1 MELKNRQASILRSLV
16 RSLEGLAIQDLMDGY
31 DIARRTLYYD
41 VKKIDDWLEEG
52 HLGKIWISEQIVK
65 AHITDYK
72 KLEKRLGQRQNY
84 FFSVA
89 ERHAM
94 EIIYIALYHEAVTVQ
109 KMEDYFD
116 VSRNTILTDI
126 KEIRKKLE
134 KNELF
139 LNTSVKSGY
148 VIQGEEAVL
157 RKMLGIQIRQ
167 LSNTEGRTAVKH
179 LFQQSLRILT
189 ANDIDFYEL
198 CNSVI
203 YQYENDTK
211 GECILSNVGYESLR
225 IQMALIRSMKGC
237 ENCMSDEEKYILM
250 NTLSYRSLEISA
262 EKLKI
267 HNIIIPSSEIYYIT
281 SLLMGIQTVDFL
293 SQDWEDS
300 YIEKICIQLIANF
313 ERIGCLFLADRE
325 HLQKQ
330 LMHHVRP
337 LYYRL
342 KYAVSANNPMV
353 KDIKRMYPMV
363 FDITKRAFEELDSAF
378 PEKVSD
384 EELAYICVYMASNL
398 NEKMMELGHES
409 SEKGILII
417 GAENMATATMVK
429 EQLQKLLG
437 ITFKYSVISSN
448 KIREWMLEEYIL
460 VVVVG
465 ELKNEISCRY
475 LVKTDPVLTEA
486 DQRKIIDVLKGN
498 PAIARYDRKIGD
510 IISIVKSNI
519 QGSLEKSNLYF
530 ELFRYFRGNDSGGI
544 GEVSADLFKDKIKK
558 EEFVFLAQ
566 HTSWEGA
573 VLTGGRYLQPGE
585 GSLCGRL
592 GNLMARG
599 KVHTYRMHRKVMLV
613 HCPMQG
619 DEEGK
624 VDVIIMVSGQGIECP
639 DGKKAYII
647 VCLSTIDNYAHW
659 GLLRTIYQYFE
670 TESHVEGILN
680 CYEEEKGWSEDENE
694 KI

>member
-1 MELKNRQASILRSLV
+1 MELKNRHASILRSLL
-16 RSLEGLAIQDLMDGY
+16 RSGEGMAIHDLMDGY

-41 VKKIDDWLEEG
+41 VKKIDDWLTEG
-52 HLGKIWISEQIVK
+52 HLGKIWISGQVVK
-65 AHITDYK
+65 VYVMDYK

-94 EIIYIALYHEAVTVQ
+94 EIVYIALYHEAVTVQ
-109 KMEDYFD
+109 KMEVYFD
-116 VSRNTILTDI
+116 VSRNTILTDM
-126 KEIRKKLE
+126 KEIRRRLE
-134 KNELF
+134 ENELS
-139 LNTSVKSGY
+139 LSTSVKSGY
-148 VIQGEEAVL
+148 VIQGEEAAI

-167 LSNTEGRTAVKH
+167 LSNTEGRAAVRQ

-189 ANDIDFYEL
+189 ENDIDFYEL

-203 YQYENDTK
+203 YQYEIDTK
-211 GECILSNVGYESLR
+211 GECILSSVGYESLR
-225 IQMALIRSMKGC
+225 IQMALIRSMKGY
-237 ENCMSDEEKYILM
+237 ENRMSDEEKYILM

-293 SQDWEDS
+293 SQGWEDS
-300 YIEKICIQLIANF
+300 YIEKICVQLIANF
-313 ERIGCLFLADRE
+313 ERIGCLFFADRE
-325 HLQKQ
+325 HLKKQ

-363 FDITKRAFEELDSAF
+363 FDITQRAFEELDSAF
-378 PEKVSD
+378 PEEVSD

-398 NEKMMELGHES
+398 NEKMIELTNEN

-429 EQLQKLLG
+429 EQLQQLLG

-465 ELKNEISCRY
+465 ALKNEINCDY
-475 LVKTDPVLTEA
+475 LVKTAPVLTEA
-486 DQRKIIDVLKGN
+486 DQRKIIDALKGN
-498 PAIARYDRKIGD
+498 HAIARYDRKIND
-510 IISIVKSNI
+510 IITIAGRNTS
-519 QGSLEKSNLYF
+519 GELEKSNLYF
-530 ELFRYFRGNDSGGI
+530 ELFRYFRGNDSGGSK
-544 GEVSADLFKDKIKK
+544 EAPADLFKDKIKK
-558 EEFVFLAQ
+558 EEFVFLPR

-573 VLTGGRYLQPGE
+573 VLTGGRCLQPGE

-624 VDVIIMVSGQGIECP
+624 VDVVIMVSGQGIECP

-659 GLLRTIYQYFE
+659 GLLRTIYRYFE
-670 TESHVEGILN
+670 TENHVEGILN
-680 CYEEEKGWSEDENE
+680 FYEEEKE
-694 KI
+694 

>member
-1 MELKNRQASILRSLV
+1 MELKNRQTSILRSLL
-16 RSLEGLAIQDLMDGY
+16 RSGEGMTIRNLMDGY
-31 DIARRTLYYD
+31 AIARRTLYYD
-41 VKKIDDWLEEG
+41 VKKINDWLAED
-52 HLGKIWISEQIVK
+52 HLGEIWISEQSVK
-65 AHITDYK
+65 VHVTDYK
-72 KLEKRLGQRQNY
+72 RLEKRMSQRENY

-89 ERHAM
+89 ERHSM

-109 KMEDYFD
+109 KLEDYFD

-134 KNELF
+134 KSALS
-139 LNTSVKSGY
+139 LDTSVKSGY
-148 VIQGEEAVL
+148 VIRGEEATI

-167 LSNTEGRTAVKH
+167 LLNTEGRAAVKQ
-179 LFQQSLRILT
+179 LFQRSLKILT
-189 ANDIDFYEL
+189 ENDIDFYEL

-203 YQYENDTK
+203 YQYEIDTK

-225 IQMALIRSMKGC
+225 IQMALIRSMKGY

-300 YIEKICIQLIANF
+300 YIEKICVQLIVNF
-313 ERIGCLFLADRE
+313 ERIGCLFFADRE

-353 KDIKRMYPMV
+353 RDIKRMYPMV
-363 FDITKRAFEELDSAF
+363 FDITERAFEELDSAF
-378 PEKVSD
+378 PEEVSD

-398 NEKMMELGHES
+398 NEKMIELSNES

-429 EQLQKLLG
+429 EQLQQLLG
-437 ITFKYSVISSN
+437 ITFKYSVTSSN

-465 ELKNEISCRY
+465 ELKNEINCDY
-475 LVKTDPVLTEA
+475 LVKTDPVLTET
-486 DQRKIIDVLKGN
+486 DQRRIIDVLKGN
-498 PAIARYDRKIGD
+498 QAIARYDRRIND
-510 IISIVKSNI
+510 IISIVNRNTS
-519 QGSLEKSNLYF
+519 GYLENSNLYF
-530 ELFRYFRGNDSGGI
+530 ELFRYFRGNDSGGSK
-544 GEVSADLFKDKIKK
+544 EAPADLFKDKIKK
-558 EEFVFLAQ
+558 EEFVFLPH

-599 KVHTYRMHRKVMLV
+599 KMHTYRMHRKVMLV

-624 VDVIIMVSGQGIECP
+624 VDVVIMVSGSGIECP

-659 GLLRTIYQYFE
+659 GLLRTIYRYFE
-670 TESHVEGILN
+670 TENHVEGILN
-680 CYEEEKGWSEDENE
+680 CYEEEKE
-694 KI
+694 